1 MALSLTAFAPAYA
14 PVAPIRTVSRAAAP
28 VMVRSRRRAPKIAH
42 PRPPWHPQRDFPY
55 LRPHLH

>member
-1 MALSLTAFAPAYA
+1 MAMLTAAFAPAYA

-42 PRPPWHPQRDFPY
+42 SSSPWHPRRDFPY

>member
-1 MALSLTAFAPAYA
+1 MAMLTAAFAPAYA

-28 VMVRSRRRAPKIAH
+28 VMVRSRRRAPKIARS
-42 PRPPWHPQRDFPY
+42 RPPWHPRRPFPY